1 MMLTNQTKDTIPDK
15 ISKAR
20 PASSG
25 MRSEN
30 VLFFTACSFIGGAIS
45 GGFGMPP
52 AIALIA
58 SLLVVLVFI
67 WKLRL
72 AIILA
77 MTALFIAGNM
87 YYAFDDYAYRT
98 ALHATER
105 VTSFEGILVD
115 EPRRSIEAQTAKV
128 EIWSADVSDAMGSR
142 VYVRTELYPELSYGD
157 IVRVSGDIVPPPSDS
172 YGNYMAK
179 EHMHG
184 TAFYPKVG
192 IIGNDAN
199 PLFKILFGFRNHLQ
213 EILGRLFIQ
222 QHAAFL
228 SGILLGDKDG
238 FSSEFLEKLSVSGT
252 MHLMALSG
260 LNMTIIVFVA
270 LGIFSVVFWKRKRPQ
285 FIATFSLVVL
295 FVAMTGFQV
304 SAIRA
309 ALMAFLVGFAGITHR
324 LYSPHNAIAF
334 AALIL
339 TVWNPKAPVFDL
351 GFQLSFL
358 ATMSIIYLA
367 PVLKR
372 LPLLQKNGFL
382 AWRDALAITLAAQFG
397 VAPLTIINFGN
408 FSVTALLAN
417 IGILAVIPLL
427 TVMGFV
433 VAFAYMLFPPL
444 AFFLSIPTAFLI
456 DYVVA
461 VVETFAV
468 VYVPFNPNIG
478 IAIALVY
485 YVVLVW
491 ICWRY
496 YPARQE
502 SHSIM

>member
-1 MMLTNQTKDTIPDK
+1 MM
-15 ISKAR
+15 R
-20 PASSG
+20 P
-25 MRSEN
+25 EN
-30 VLFFTACSFIGGAIS
+30 VLFFAACSVVGGAIS
-45 GGFGMPP
+45 GGLGMPP
-52 AIALIA
+52 ALALLA
-58 SLLVVLVFI
+58 SLLVASVFF

-77 MTALFIAGNM
+77 MMALFIAGNT
-87 YYAFDDYAYRT
+87 YYALDDYSYRASLRT
-98 ALHATER
+98 AER

-115 EPRRSIEAQTAKV
+115 EPRRNSEAQTAKV
-128 EIWSADVSDAMGSR
+128 EMTDADVADAVGSR
-142 VYVRTELYPELSYGD
+142 VYVRTELHPELSYGD
-157 IVRVSGDIVPPPSDS
+157 IVRISGNIVPPPSDS
-172 YGNYMAK
+172 YGAYMAK
-179 EHMHG
+179 ERMHG
-184 TAFYPKVG
+184 TAFYPEIGV
-192 IIGNDAN
+192 IGNEAN
-199 PLFKILFGFRNHLQ
+199 PFFKVLFGFRNHLQ
-213 EILGRLFIQ
+213 DILGRLFTQ

-238 FSSEFLEKLSVSGT
+238 FSPEFLEKLSVSGT

-270 LGIFSVVFWKRKRPQ
+270 LGVFSVVFWKRKRPQ
-285 FIATFSLVVL
+285 FIATFSLVAL

-309 ALMAFLVGFAGITHR
+309 ALMAFLVGSAGLTHR

-339 TVWNPKAPVFDL
+339 TMWNPKAPVFDL

-358 ATMSIIYLA
+358 ATLSIIYFT

-372 LPLLQKNGFL
+372 LPLLQKDGFL
-382 AWRDALAITLAAQFG
+382 AWRDALAITLAAQLG

-417 IGILAVIPLL
+417 IGILAVIPFL

-433 VAFAYMLFPPL
+433 VAFAYMLYPPL
-444 AFFLSIPTAFLI
+444 ALLLSKPVAFLI

-468 VYVPFNPNIG
+468 VYLPFNPAIG
-478 IAIALVY
+478 FTAALLY
-485 YVVLVW
+485 YAVLIW
-491 ICWRY
+491 ICVRY
-496 YPARQE
+496 SSASKTHEKTTR
-502 SHSIM
+502 